1 MLFALSWIS
10 GKLTNNN
17 YYRSIKTVTKETAVA
32 FRDLC
37 TQQGLA
43 VTHQRQVIY
52 EVMQSMPGHPSPEE
66 VFVRVKELV
75 PAISLA
81 TVYKNIHIFL
91 ACGILREVS
100 PHHGSLR
107 IEINDK
113 PHHHLVCTHCRKIQ
127 DISESDLPDFNS
139 SRHTQSILP
148 GGFVAQR
155 LAVDFLGICSACQ
168 QSSGKTASRG
178 IATMS

>member
-1 MLFALSWIS
+1 M
-10 GKLTNNN
+10 T
-17 YYRSIKTVTKETAVA
+17 TETAQA

-52 EVMQSMPGHPSPEE
+52 EVMQSMHGHPSPEE
-66 VFVRVKELV
+66 VFLQVRELI

-91 ACGILREVS
+91 ASGILREVS

-107 IEINDK
+107 IEIK
-113 PHHHLVCTHCRKIQ
+113 SQPHHHLVCTQCRSIQ
-127 DISESDLPDFNS
+127 DIGEAELLEF
-139 SRHTQSILP
+139 
-148 GGFVAQR
+148 GGWRPIERTMPSGFLAQR
-155 LAVDFLGICSACQ
+155 LSVDVLGICSQCWQTPMALAMA
-168 QSSGKTASRG
+168 AS
-178 IATMS
+178 